1 MPENN
6 IANTIKEE
14 EKPKER
20 PHPEKETLRLRIE
33 RQQKECIEAFKK
45 TWTIT
50 GACLKVGINRTTLYS
65 WMKRYPKFY
74 TEMDEIK
81 KQHVDY
87 VEGKLIKAIEEDELG
102 AIIFFLKNNSRTYRP
117 KSIFDPG
124 DDSEEITKVS
134 IEIVRPKKDD
144 RSKNEK
150 HGGVRKEPAGI
161 PPEEIQD
168 NN

>member
-1 MPENN
+1 MEEINEV
-6 IANTIKEE
+6 NTIKKEE

-20 PHPEKETLRLRIE
+20 PHPEKETLKQRIAK
-33 RQQKECIEAFKK
+33 QQEEFLEAFKK

-50 GACLKVGINRTTLYS
+50 GACLKIGINRTTLYN
-65 WMKRYPKFY
+65 WAKRYPGFS
-74 TEMDEIK
+74 ERMEEIK
-81 KQHVDY
+81 KEHVDY

-102 AIIFFLKNNSRTYRP
+102 AIIFFLKNNSKKYRP

-124 DDSEEITKVS
+124 EDNEEITKVS

-150 HGGVRKEPAGI
+150 HGGVREEPAGI
-161 PPEEIQD
+161 PPEKE
-168 NN
+168 